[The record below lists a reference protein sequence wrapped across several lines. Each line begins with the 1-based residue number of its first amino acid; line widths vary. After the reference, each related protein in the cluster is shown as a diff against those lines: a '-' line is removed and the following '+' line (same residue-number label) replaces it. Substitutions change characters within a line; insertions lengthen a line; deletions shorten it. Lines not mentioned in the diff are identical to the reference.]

1 MTCPA
6 TTSRGWPC
14 RSYMASRKNGSMTI
28 IMQNAA
34 ALLLAVRLSKKK
46 SGTPMSAAAPKH
58 ISCRLVSPNS
68 TLDFTF
74 VKSLEWLH
82 TPIYQASLMRSEQ
95 ALREAAGLEQGEAQ
109 QDRVAHAGP
118 YRA

>member
-1 MTCPA
+1 
-6 TTSRGWPC
+6 
-14 RSYMASRKNGSMTI
+14 
-28 IMQNAA
+28 MQNAA

-74 VKSLEWLH
+74 VKSFGMV
-82 TPIYQASLMRSEQ
+82 T
-95 ALREAAGLEQGEAQ
+95 
-109 QDRVAHAGP
+109 
-118 YRA
+118 

>member
-6 TTSRGWPC
+6 TTSRGCPC

-58 ISCRLVSPNS
+58 ISCRLVSPNN

-74 VKSLEWLH
+74 VKSFGMVTYANLS
-82 TPIYQASLMRSEQ
+82 SLLN
-95 ALREAAGLEQGEAQ
+95 ALRTGS
-109 QDRVAHAGP
+109 
-118 YRA
+118 

>member
-1 MTCPA
+1 
-6 TTSRGWPC
+6 
-14 RSYMASRKNGSMTI
+14 
-28 IMQNAA
+28 MQNAA

-58 ISCRLVSPNS
+58 ISCRLEAQTALWILLSSNP
-68 TLDFTF
+68 
-74 VKSLEWLH
+74 LEWLH

>member
-1 MTCPA
+1 
-6 TTSRGWPC
+6 
-14 RSYMASRKNGSMTI
+14 MTI

-74 VKSLEWLH
+74 VKSFGMVTYANLFSVELD
-82 TPIYQASLMRSEQ
+82 TVNDFEQ
-95 ALREAAGLEQGEAQ
+95 AQRLIPSQL
-109 QDRVAHAGP
+109 
-118 YRA
+118 Y

>member
-1 MTCPA
+1 
-6 TTSRGWPC
+6 
-14 RSYMASRKNGSMTI
+14 MTI
-28 IMQNAA
+28 IMQNVA

-74 VKSLEWLH
+74 VKSFGMVTYANLS
-82 TPIYQASLMRSEQ
+82 SLLN
-95 ALREAAGLEQGEAQ
+95 ALRTGS
-109 QDRVAHAGP
+109 
-118 YRA
+118 

>member
-6 TTSRGWPC
+6 TTSKGWPY

-58 ISCRLVSPNS
+58 ISCRLVSPNN

-74 VKSLEWLH
+74 VKSFGMVTYANLS
-82 TPIYQASLMRSEQ
+82 SLLN
-95 ALREAAGLEQGEAQ
+95 ALRTGS
-109 QDRVAHAGP
+109 
-118 YRA
+118 